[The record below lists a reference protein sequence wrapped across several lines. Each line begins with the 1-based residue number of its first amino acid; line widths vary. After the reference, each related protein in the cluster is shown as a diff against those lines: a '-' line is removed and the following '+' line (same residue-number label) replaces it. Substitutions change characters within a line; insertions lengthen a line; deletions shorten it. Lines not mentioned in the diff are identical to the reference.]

1 MIYILLIWFIG
12 ISITGLVQ
20 RKLFAPDTLFSL
32 IWTLILV
39 AYLSYDGYY
48 ELTEFAAFLLILGSL
63 GFLFGTRVMIKNSSE
78 RLPLGKNNPVVLRS
92 KLFVFL
98 SILSIVAL
106 AGKAVVNVQFLM
118 LGLNFNDITN
128 INIGHPVKD
137 RGFFVTVITMLVAGP
152 FTYVVIPILGLELG
166 QPKKRI
172 WVILVSLLIIALSIL
187 QSGRRSM
194 LIYVIPA
201 VLFLVLKKPKNTIS
215 QLARR
220 KLLLVISSLLVI
232 MIYTISW
239 LSFQRDTSFMDTGY
253 VYLGGGIAGFAERIE
268 LIDTWYFG
276 AATLHGLLVPIM
288 IGIKYL
294 TNSYPLW
301 WVNLDVLVEA
311 ANEIQ
316 IGPSEYMNAFTTMFY
331 VPYIDFGVLGVLFI
345 SIIVGIIYGKSY
357 SRVVFNPNCVN
368 RSVYSLL
375 IVGLFGSMYTLYF
388 TQSPYLLS
396 FAYVYF
402 LFKR

>member
-1 MIYILLIWFIG
+1 MISFVG

-20 RKLFAPDTLFSL
+20 RKLFAPNTLFSL
-32 IWTLILV
+32 IWTVILYT
-39 AYLSYDGYY
+39 YLSYDGYY
-48 ELTEFAAFLLILGSL
+48 KLTEFAALLLILGSL
-63 GFLFGTRVMIKNSSE
+63 GFLLGTQIFSINSS
-78 RLPLGKNNPVVLRS
+78 RLLSLENNKPFVLRS
-92 KLFVFL
+92 KLFLFI
-98 SILSIVAL
+98 SILSIIAF

-128 INIGHPVKD
+128 MNIGHPVND

-152 FTYVVIPILGLELG
+152 FSYVVIPILGLELG
-166 QPKKRI
+166 QPKKRR
-172 WVILVSLLIIALSIL
+172 WVILVSFLIIALSIL

-201 VLFLVLKKPKNTIS
+201 VVFLVLKKPKNSIS
-215 QLARR
+215 QKAKR
-220 KLLLVISSLLVI
+220 KQLVVISSLVAI
-232 MIYTISW
+232 IIYGVSW
-239 LSFQRDTSFMDTGY
+239 LSFQRDTSFVDTGY

-288 IGIKYL
+288 IGFKYL
-294 TNSYPLW
+294 TNSYPEW

-331 VPYIDFGVLGVLFI
+331 VPYIDFGGLGVLLI
-345 SIIVGIIYGKSY
+345 SFIVGIIYVKSY
-357 SRVVFNPNCVN
+357 NSVVFNPNCVN

-396 FAYVYF
+396 FAYCYF
-402 LFKR
+402 LFKK

>member
-1 MIYILLIWFIG
+1 MLIWFIG

>member
-1 MIYILLIWFIG
+1 MLIWFIG

-20 RKLFAPDTLFSL
+20 RKLFAPYTLFSL